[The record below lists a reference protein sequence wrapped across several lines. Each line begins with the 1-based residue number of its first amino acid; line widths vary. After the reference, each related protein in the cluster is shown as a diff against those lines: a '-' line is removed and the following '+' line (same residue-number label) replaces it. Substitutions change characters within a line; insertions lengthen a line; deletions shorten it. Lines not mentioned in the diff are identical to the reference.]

1 MGAVRKEEGAPEER
15 MTPLSDIP
23 AEYGMRIRIGSRASI
38 ACAIAALSVVAIVLV
53 AREDLSVLDQTS
65 VAESVDTQMFP
76 SDGFGAPTWVASN
89 NDNYNPIGS
98 MQMGEDD
105 GLEDV
110 ITSVNNHISSD
121 DGSGGESAAYLPPQG
136 NVQGYDTQVP
146 QMDFA
151 NQGTENYMAD
161 PFAPVVG
168 GGESTQPYD
177 TTPLSPP
184 SVTGAGTDFQPT
196 EMINSADT
204 ARNEQPKA
212 QYTPAEA
219 KALTGDGRHTVAETA
234 ELHAL
239 QHQGAATAYQKAVI
253 DAKKNLSISAAK
265 RAEALAKVIAAE
277 SKHQTQTDTKK
288 SKQGQA
294 PAKLFV
300 KTSQKSQKS
309 PTEVPKKSKDKQQD
323 LRVHELAQKV
333 AELTQANKEK
343 SEAQSLV
350 RKKLEDQK
358 MRSADVRKKFAAE
371 KKAIE
376 TRLEVEKKLNEKKL
390 QAEKA
395 SEAVLQHKLSS
406 YRHKVQSLPVLQH
419 KLSSYRHKVK
429 SLQHKFDAEQNT
441 RRKEQSSRRQAQS
454 QVMLAKEAANN
465 AKQQGQSAKAFAESR
480 YQMEHDARIKAENEA
495 ARAKKEAKAAKQE
508 AKMAA
513 HAQGHNTKK
522 KVAQMTRDLRRKL
535 DDTKKELHDEEQ
547 LRFQR
552 ERDVEK
558 MNDRLKELSHSPA
571 KASTETMKNA
581 VMLALQKAQ
590 ATFSKKLQ
598 KSKDV
603 SQTALNAAIESQRN
617 AEHKAQQAEEE
628 ARAAVKAEFTK
639 KMKAMKA
646 EMKRNYAEQLKVTKE
661 ASEKHISSVLKT
673 AQDQMHK
680 TSEDAAHAEIQAAN
694 YEAQLQ
700 AAKTKAEHDE
710 AKLKNRKQ
718 GSPTDTLLA
727 TDGATLKSQM
737 QEMLPHKQFLSQTHR
752 LCPNKLR
759 QRSWCHLR
767 TQRCI
772 QRNMK
777 LRRKLQI
784 AWTRTARKKSQHTK
798 RML

>member
-1 MGAVRKEEGAPEER
+1 MG
-15 MTPLSDIP
+15 
-23 AEYGMRIRIGSRASI
+23 
-38 ACAIAALSVVAIVLV
+38 
-53 AREDLSVLDQTS
+53 
-65 VAESVDTQMFP
+65 
-76 SDGFGAPTWVASN
+76 
-89 NDNYNPIGS
+89 
-98 MQMGEDD
+98 
-105 GLEDV
+105 
-110 ITSVNNHISSD
+110 
-121 DGSGGESAAYLPPQG
+121 
-136 NVQGYDTQVP
+136 
-146 QMDFA
+146 
-151 NQGTENYMAD
+151 
-161 PFAPVVG
+161 
-168 GGESTQPYD
+168 
-177 TTPLSPP
+177 
-184 SVTGAGTDFQPT
+184 
-196 EMINSADT
+196 
-204 ARNEQPKA
+204 
-212 QYTPAEA
+212 
-219 KALTGDGRHTVAETA
+219 
-234 ELHAL
+234 
-239 QHQGAATAYQKAVI
+239 AVI

-395 SEAVLQHKLSS
+395 REAVLQHKLSS

-429 SLQHKFDAEQNT
+429 SRQHKFDAEQNT

-628 ARAAVKAEFTK
+628 ARHEVKSAKAAVKAEFTK
-639 KMKAMKA
+639 KMKA

-727 TDGATLKSQM
+727 TDGATL
-737 QEMLPHKQFLSQTHR
+737 
-752 LCPNKLR
+752 
-759 QRSWCHLR
+759 
-767 TQRCI
+767 
-772 QRNMK
+772 
-777 LRRKLQI
+777 
-784 AWTRTARKKSQHTK
+784 
-798 RML
+798 